1 MKLRHRFFALACV
14 FSLAFALICYFGV
27 RLIDHPHEDDAVTT
41 VIELPPPLAVT
52 HDAPATTE
60 PETPVVDDMADIA
73 EIYRETDEN
82 IRKLDAAFKFHDELV
97 RQTDQSTVALIKQFK
112 ELGIFPEKVAELER
126 LHEESKNIHIEPL
139 PPEVV
144 ENMDVEHVFRELGLD
159 TSVLELDD

>member
-14 FSLAFALICYFGV
+14 VGLAIVLTCLFGV
-27 RLIDHPHEDDAVTT
+27 RLINQPSKDDVATT
-41 VIELPPPLAVT
+41 VIELPPPLPVT
-52 HDAPATTE
+52 HDAPKTTE

-82 IRKLDAAFKFHDELV
+82 IRKLDAAFKYHDELN
-97 RQTDQSTVALIKQFK
+97 RQADQDIVETIKQFK

-139 PPEVV
+139 PAEVV
-144 ENMDVEHVFRELGLD
+144 ENMDVEYVFRELGLA